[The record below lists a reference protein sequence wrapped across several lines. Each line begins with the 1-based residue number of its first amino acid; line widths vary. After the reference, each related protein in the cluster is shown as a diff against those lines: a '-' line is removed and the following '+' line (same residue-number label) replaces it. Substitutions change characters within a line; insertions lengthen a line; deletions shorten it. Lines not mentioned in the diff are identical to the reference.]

1 MNMDGWQ
8 SMFRNEEEELD
19 FFLREEFGDME
30 QSVIRQFQ
38 DEAEQAY
45 IRLPQPEAAQC
56 AQVVMLAEIA
66 LQLAKLNA
74 SLDAIGNLLLHQEK
88 RDGKL

>member
-1 MNMDGWQ
+1 MD
-8 SMFRNEEEELD
+8 
-19 FFLREEFGDME
+19 

-38 DEAEQAY
+38 DEAADAY
-45 IRLPQPEAAQC
+45 ERLPQPEAAAN

-74 SLDAIGNLLLHQEK
+74 SLDAIGNLLLSRKES
-88 RDGKL
+88 